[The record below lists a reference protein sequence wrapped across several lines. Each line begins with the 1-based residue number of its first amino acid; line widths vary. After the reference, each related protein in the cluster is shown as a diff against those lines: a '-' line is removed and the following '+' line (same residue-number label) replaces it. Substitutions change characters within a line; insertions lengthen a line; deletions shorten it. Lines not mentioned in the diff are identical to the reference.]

1 MSKTMYVVVFYIEVE
16 GLGFKRTD
24 IMCVTED
31 KNKAID
37 WIEDRNNENHFYTF
51 DYTYK
56 KGYFAEYRYS
66 TVYAN
71 IEKVEWLDQER

>member
-1 MSKTMYVVVFYIEVE
+1 MSKTMYVVVFYIKY
-16 GLGFKRTD
+16 LDFKRTD

-37 WIEDRNNENHFYTF
+37 WIEDKNNENHLYIF
-51 DYTYK
+51 DYTYE
-56 KGYFAEYRYS
+56 KGYFTEDRYS

-71 IEKVEWLDQER
+71 IEKVEWLD

>member
-1 MSKTMYVVVFYIEVE
+1 MSMTMYVVVFYIKY
-16 GLGFKRTD
+16 LDFKRTD

-37 WIEDRNNENHFYTF
+37 WIEDKNNENHLYIF
-51 DYTYK
+51 DYTYER
-56 KGYFAEYRYS
+56 GYFAEDRYS

-71 IEKVEWLDQER
+71 IEKVEWLG

>member
-1 MSKTMYVVVFYIEVE
+1 MSKTMYVVVFYIKY
-16 GLGFKRTD
+16 LDFKRTD

-37 WIEDRNNENHFYTF
+37 WIEDKNNENHLYIFN
-51 DYTYK
+51 YTYE

-66 TVYAN
+66 TIYAN
-71 IEKVEWLDQER
+71 IEKVEWLD

>member
-1 MSKTMYVVVFYIEVE
+1 MSKTMYVVVFIIKCPDFE
-16 GLGFKRTD
+16 RTD

-37 WIEDRNNENHFYTF
+37 WIEDKNNENHFYIF
-51 DYTYK
+51 DYYIYIYE
-56 KGYFAEYRYS
+56 KGYFAEDRYS

-71 IEKVEWLDQER
+71 IEKVEWLD